1 MAAGEAKLYVY
12 AIARAPLPARM
23 RVLGRRLRALRIG
36 RVAVIA
42 GSPPARARVSPE
54 EVQQQHAVVVQL
66 AARTD
71 ALLPVRFGSA
81 IAASALRALVQERQ
95 RDLLRALTLVR
106 GRSQMTIRVFGT
118 PDAFERPDARS
129 SGTAFLEALR
139 DRARHEPAEVEAFR
153 RAVGRHAVAER
164 VDVGDGRVRAT
175 IFHLV
180 PRRAVAAY
188 RRAVS
193 AAAAAL
199 PYTVTVTGPWPPFAF
214 VPELL

>member
-1 MAAGEAKLYVY
+1 MAAGDAELYVY

-23 RVLGRRLRALRIG
+23 RVLGRSLRTITIG

-42 GSPPARARVSPE
+42 GSPPARARVTADDL
-54 EVQQQHAVVVQL
+54 QQQHAVVVQL

-71 ALLPVRFGSA
+71 AVLPVRFGSA
-81 IAASALRALVQERQ
+81 IARSALTTLVQERQ
-95 RDLLRALTLVR
+95 SELVRALRLVR
-106 GRSQMTIRVFGT
+106 GRSQMTVRVFGT
-118 PDAFERPDARS
+118 PDAVDRSDARS

-139 DRARHEPAEVEAFR
+139 DRARHEPAEVDAFR

-164 VDVGDGRVRAT
+164 VDVGDRRVRAT

-180 PRRAVAAY
+180 PRRSIAAY
-188 RRAVS
+188 RRAAS
-193 AAAAAL
+193 AAAASL
-199 PYTVTVTGPWPPFAF
+199 PCTVSITGPWPPFAF